1 MKKVLI
7 VTYYWPP
14 AGGPG
19 VQRWLKFVKYLPE
32 FGVRPVL
39 YIPENPHYPIQ
50 DHSLTGEI
58 PSGITIYKR
67 RIWEPYNWAGWL
79 SKKRTQKISSGIVPR
94 ENPSAL
100 DKILLWIRGN
110 LFVPDARKFWVK
122 PSVNFLREI
131 LEKEDIN
138 TVITT
143 GPPHSLHLIGL
154 GLKESEDIRWIADF
168 RDPWTTIGYHKSLR
182 LSRASADKHNA
193 LEKKVLTSADEILVT
208 SRTTAEEFRNI
219 TDRPVTVITN
229 GYDTPP
235 DIQVEPDIYFSISH
249 IGSLLSER
257 NPRVLWKVLSDLCK
271 EDPEFHKT
279 LRIRLTGVVSDEIVQ
294 EIHNFGLKE
303 VLEVNTYLPHEEALK
318 AQRRSGVLLLVE
330 INSADTRGIIPG
342 KLFEYMAA
350 GRPVLAIGPEDW
362 EAGTLVKETGSGKVF
377 TYSMENELRQT
388 IQEWFRDY
396 KKGALGYVSPGIEQY
411 SRKALTKK
419 LSERIL
425 WE

>member
-7 VTYYWPP
+7 VAYYWPP

-32 FGVRPVL
+32 YGIRPVL
-39 YIPENPHYPIQ
+39 YIPENPHYPILDQ
-50 DHSLTGEI
+50 SLTEEV
-58 PSGITIYKR
+58 PEDLTIYKSP
-67 RIWEPYNWAGWL
+67 IWEPYSWAGWL
-79 SKKRTQKISSGIVPR
+79 SKKKTKKISSGIVPR
-94 ENPSAL
+94 SNPSAL
-100 DKILLWIRGN
+100 DKIFLWIRGN
-110 LFVPDARKFWVK
+110 LFIPDARKFWVK
-122 PSVNFLREI
+122 PSVKYLMEI
-131 LEKEDIN
+131 LEKEGIN

-154 GLKESEDIRWIADF
+154 GLQKTQNIRWIADF

-182 LSRASADKHNA
+182 LTRASEKKHSE
-193 LEKKVLTSADEILVT
+193 LEKKVLSSADEILTT
-208 SRTTAEEFRNI
+208 SKTTAAEFKKV
-219 TDRPVTVITN
+219 TVRPVTVITN
-229 GYDTPP
+229 GYDSSPGFAV
-235 DIQVEPDIYFSISH
+235 DGDGYFSISH

-257 NPRVLWKVLSDLCK
+257 NPSVLWKVLSDLCR
-271 EDPEFHKT
+271 DDVEFHKA

-303 VLEVNTYLPHEEALK
+303 VVEVHPYLPHEDALM
-318 AQRRSGVLLLVE
+318 AQRTSSILLLVE
-330 INSADTRGIIPG
+330 INSEDTRGIIPG

-350 GRPVLAIGPEDW
+350 GRPVLAIGPKDW
-362 EAGTLVKETGSGKVF
+362 EAGTMVEDTGSGKVF
-377 TYSMENELRQT
+377 TYTMEKELKNT
-388 IQEWFRDY
+388 ILEWFRDFR
-396 KKGALGYVSPGIEQY
+396 KGTLNRVSPEIGQY